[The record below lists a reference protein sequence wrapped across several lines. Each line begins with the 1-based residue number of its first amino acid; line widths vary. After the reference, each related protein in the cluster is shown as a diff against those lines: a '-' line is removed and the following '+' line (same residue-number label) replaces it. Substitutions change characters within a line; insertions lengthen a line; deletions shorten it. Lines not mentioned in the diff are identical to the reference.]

1 MVFSS
6 ISFLI
11 YFLPIVIAL
20 YYLAPAGLKNLVL
33 LVTSLFFYAW
43 GEPIYVFLMIFSIV
57 FNYSFGVLLDKI
69 IRKGQRNTQGRWAL
83 IFNILI
89 NLGILGF
96 FKYADFLVENIN
108 WLFGLKI
115 AAVELPLP
123 IGISFY
129 TFQAMS
135 YIIDL
140 YKGKVK
146 VQSNLIA
153 FGTYVALFPQLI
165 AGPIVRFESIEEQ
178 LMNRQVDMATF
189 ASGVKRFII
198 GMGKKVL
205 IANNIGLLWES
216 VAKLSPDQLP
226 AGTAWLGAVAFTL
239 QIYFDFSGYSD
250 MAIGLGKMFGF
261 HFLENFNYP
270 YVSKSITEFWR
281 RWHISLSS
289 WFREYVYIPL
299 GGNRH
304 GMIRQILNIFI
315 VWALTGLWHGASW
328 NFVIWGVYFGIILTM
343 EKLVLGR
350 VLEGLQSRFD
360 RWGTAICGVYTMV
373 LVVISWVIFAIDDIS
388 SIKAYIAS
396 LMGIHSSS
404 GIANEYTWYL
414 LSSNLTILII
424 GIIGA
429 TQLPVRLWRC
439 IYSKVLKDRPIVCM
453 MIENIGL
460 LTLFIISFA
469 YIVAS
474 SYNPFLYFR
483 F

>member
-1 MVFSS
+1 
-6 ISFLI
+6 
-11 YFLPIVIAL
+11 
-20 YYLAPAGLKNLVL
+20 
-33 LVTSLFFYAW
+33 
-43 GEPIYVFLMIFSIV
+43 
-57 FNYSFGVLLDKI
+57 
-69 IRKGQRNTQGRWAL
+69 
-83 IFNILI
+83 
-89 NLGILGF
+89 
-96 FKYADFLVENIN
+96 
-108 WLFGLKI
+108 
-115 AAVELPLP
+115 
-123 IGISFY
+123 
-129 TFQAMS
+129 
-135 YIIDL
+135 
-140 YKGKVK
+140 
-146 VQSNLIA
+146 
-153 FGTYVALFPQLI
+153 
-165 AGPIVRFESIEEQ
+165 
-178 LMNRQVDMATF
+178 
-189 ASGVKRFII
+189 
-198 GMGKKVL
+198 
-205 IANNIGLLWES
+205 
-216 VAKLSPDQLP
+216 
-226 AGTAWLGAVAFTL
+226 
-239 QIYFDFSGYSD
+239 
-250 MAIGLGKMFGF
+250 
-261 HFLENFNYP
+261 
-270 YVSKSITEFWR
+270 
-281 RWHISLSS
+281 
-289 WFREYVYIPL
+289 
-299 GGNRH
+299 
-304 GMIRQILNIFI
+304 MIRQILNIFI